1 LGEYVNNIDALKI
14 VLMTPYFEELE
25 NPDTAGSSINWLGD
39 VKNLLVALRAFKL
52 FEQEHDRFPAPA
64 DIEKVK

>member
-14 VLMTPYFEELE
+14 VLMRPYFDELQ
-25 NPDTAGSSINWLGD
+25 NPDIVGSSINWLGD
-39 VKNLLVALRAFKL
+39 VKNLFMALRAFKL